1 MDETTPGGTVRRRN
15 WAVLAL
21 VPVLLAGCSAIPGL
35 SMDRLDGTDTATEDA
50 AADGPSWIVAEHGRP
65 APSAKPP
72 AGTPRTPD
80 PTGFLPLP
88 TFTPTRTP
96 VRTCSPNTFRFSRI
110 DGMTVRPSTTSAVLN
125 WYNVGGANLV
135 EFRLYATSQDVLPGA
150 QRDVGFVTVKP
161 RAACGWTSATIG
173 NLDRRTTY
181 VFTVDAVVTRKSG
194 DGTHAATV
202 ARSGA
207 IRTR

>member
-1 MDETTPGGTVRRRN
+1 MRRRN

-21 VPVLLAGCSAIPGL
+21 APVLLAGCSAIPGL
-35 SMDRLDGTDTATEDA
+35 SADRPDGTGTAADGV
-50 AADGPSWIVAEHGRP
+50 AADGPSWIVAEHGRVPPSP
-65 APSAKPP
+65 APP

-80 PTGFLPLP
+80 PTGFLPPP
-88 TFTPTRTP
+88 TATPTRTP

-110 DGMTVRPSTTSAVLN
+110 DGMTVRPSTTSAELT
-125 WYNVGGANLV
+125 WYNVGGGNLV

-161 RAACGWTSATIG
+161 RNACGWMSATIG
-173 NLDRRTTY
+173 NLDRRTGY